1 MPSIY
6 NIFGYKISIW
16 SNENNEAIH
25 VHVSKGRPT
34 QNATK
39 LWMYKDGTFH
49 LEHNK
54 SRIPETELNKIIE
67 ILERNAEEIRDFWK
81 AYMGYEKYIK

>member
-6 NIFGYKISIW
+6 NIYGYKISIW

-25 VHVSKGRPT
+25 VHISKGRPT
-34 QNATK
+34 PNATK
-39 LWMYKDGTFH
+39 LWLYKNGTFH

-54 SRIPETELNKIIE
+54 SRIPENELNEII
-67 ILERNAEEIRDFWK
+67 IFLNNNAKEIRDFWI
-81 AYMGYEKYIK
+81 AYMGYEKYVK